1 MMLSAVKLKIQ
12 STLHREDDVD
22 SLAWVNT
29 LQELDSV
36 EALKKV
42 TERLAKIQFSSN
54 ISLEKRIDLVLE
66 IDRLTYRK
74 VSKATHK
81 YLSLFK
87 LNKKSESDLYDVAY
101 SYQRQLYLAYT
112 QFLDFYQAQ
121 IQIQFKVEKMN
132 LILARHLNA
141 TFAMAKLRYFDD
153 QPAPSGTWTNVC
165 KVIKCAENLSIV
177 NTNIFLYPH
186 KKKETSIASILYRG
200 FMLNIL
206 QKGNYNRLQIQ
217 LAEQIL
223 KVWANN
229 PVITTAYKVDKY
241 HFFINVETD
250 RGPERIRSV
259 EKFADYRFWKITG
272 LVDMVESFLCAVD
285 IQKPLEEFGLD
296 KMASTSVLTAL
307 FKKLRV
313 DWCVE
318 GYERQRRK
326 DSRDKRNKLINVSY
340 GLEDI
345 CRRADAFNPALD
357 KQPTQRDVRDFELK
371 VALYHKNRTNPNPKA
386 SANVLGNENWW
397 AIDESANGIGVDL
410 GKSYSGWIEPGKL
423 IAYTTS
429 DDKDVLVI
437 AEIKS
442 VRKQSNGH
450 YRAGLEVH
458 GKHAKTVQV
467 GRMNKRHLTQAVAGY
482 FVNDDDASDVHHNSY
497 HALLLNRDGD
507 ETNSLSLIVPRSEY
521 KRGNR
526 ITIQFDGKDK
536 VVEMGLPL
544 MKQREWVRASLTM

>member
-1 MMLSAVKLKIQ
+1 MLSAVKLKIQ
-12 STLHREDDVD
+12 STLHREDDIEN
-22 SLAWVNT
+22 LAWVNT
-29 LQELDSV
+29 LQEMDSI
-36 EALKKV
+36 EALRKI
-42 TERLAKIQFSSN
+42 TERLAKIQFNSN

-87 LNKKSESDLYDVAY
+87 LNRKLETDLYDVAY

-112 QFLDFYQAQ
+112 QFLDFYEAQ

-132 LILARHLNA
+132 LILARYLNA
-141 TFAMAKLRYFDD
+141 AFAMAKLRYFDD
-153 QPAPSGTWTNVC
+153 QPAPSGTWKNVC

-229 PVITTAYKVDKY
+229 PVITTAYKADKY
-241 HFFINVETD
+241 HFFINIETD
-250 RGPERIRSV
+250 KGPERIRSV
-259 EKFADYRFWKITG
+259 EKFADYRFWRITG

-285 IQKPLEEFGLD
+285 TLKPLEEFGLE

-371 VALYHKNRTNPNPKA
+371 VALYHKNRANPKV

-410 GKSYSGWIEPGKL
+410 GKTYSSWIEPGKL

-442 VRKQSNGH
+442 VRKQVNGN

-458 GKHAKTVQV
+458 GKRAKTVQV
-467 GRMNKRHLTQAVAGY
+467 GRMKKRSLTRVVSGY
-482 FVNDDDASDVHHNSY
+482 YVNDDDVSSEQDNSY
-497 HALLLNRDGD
+497 AALLLNRED
-507 ETNSLSLIVPRSEY
+507 ENEANGLSLIVPRSEY

-526 ITIQFDGKDK
+526 VKIHLDGKDK
-536 VVEMGLPL
+536 IVEMGLPL
-544 MKQREWVRASLTM
+544 MKQREWVRAALML

>member
-1 MMLSAVKLKIQ
+1 MLSAVKLKIQ
-12 STLHREDDVD
+12 STLHREDDVE

-29 LQELDSV
+29 LQEMDSL
-36 EALKKV
+36 EALRKIS
-42 TERLAKIQFSSN
+42 ERLAKIQFNSN

-87 LNKKSESDLYDVAY
+87 LNRKIETDLYDVAY

-112 QFLDFYQAQ
+112 QFLDFYEGQV
-121 IQIQFKVEKMN
+121 QIQFKVEKMN

-153 QPAPSGTWTNVC
+153 QPAPNGTWASVC
-165 KVIKCAENLSIV
+165 KVIKCAENLSIL
-177 NTNIFLYPH
+177 NKNIFLYPH
-186 KKKETSIASILYRG
+186 KKKETSIASIMYRG

-223 KVWANN
+223 KVWASN
-229 PVITTAYKVDKY
+229 PVITTAYKLDKY
-241 HFFINVETD
+241 HFFINIESD
-250 RGPERIRSV
+250 KGPERIRSV
-259 EKFADYRFWKITG
+259 EKFADYRFWRITG

-285 IQKPLEEFGLD
+285 TQKSLEEFGLE

-340 GLEDI
+340 GLDDI

-371 VALYHKNRTNPNPKA
+371 VALYHKNRTNPKGT
-386 SANVLGNENWW
+386 ANVLGNENWW

-410 GKSYSGWIEPGKL
+410 GKTYSSWIEPGKL

-442 VRKQSNGH
+442 VRKQANGN
-450 YRAGLEVH
+450 YRAGIEVH
-458 GKHAKTVQV
+458 GKRAKTVQIK
-467 GRMNKRHLTQAVAGY
+467 RMNRRILAQVVSGY
-482 FVNDDDASDVHHNSY
+482 YVNDEDASSEQDNSY
-497 HALLLNRDGD
+497 AALLLDQED
-507 ETNSLSLIVPRSEY
+507 AHEANSLSLIVPRSEY

-526 ITIQFDGKDK
+526 VKINLDGKDK
-536 VVEMGLPL
+536 IVEMGLPL
-544 MKQREWVRASLTM
+544 MKQREWVRASLTF

>member
-1 MMLSAVKLKIQ
+1 MLSVVKQKIQ

-22 SLAWVNT
+22 SLSWVNT

-42 TERLAKIQFSSN
+42 AERLAKIQFNSN

-74 VSKATHK
+74 VSRTTHK

-87 LNKKSESDLYDVAY
+87 LNRKLETDLYDVAY

-112 QFLDFYQAQ
+112 QFLDFYQGQ
-121 IQIQFKVEKMN
+121 IQIQFSLEKMN
-132 LILARHLNA
+132 LILARYLNA
-141 TFAMAKLRYFDD
+141 AFAMAKLRYFDD
-153 QPAPSGTWTNVC
+153 QPAPSGTWANVC
-165 KVIKCAENLSIV
+165 KIIKSAENLSIM
-177 NTNIFLYPH
+177 NTNLFLYPH
-186 KKKETSIASILYRG
+186 KKKETSIASILHRG

-229 PVITTAYKVDKY
+229 PVITTAYKIDKY
-241 HFFINVETD
+241 HFFINIETD

-259 EKFADYRFWKITG
+259 EKFADYRFWRITG

-285 IQKPLEEFGLD
+285 TQKPLEEFGLE

-371 VALYHKNRTNPNPKA
+371 VALYHKNRTNPKA
-386 SANVLGNENWW
+386 SASVLGNENWW

-410 GKSYSGWIEPGKL
+410 GKTYSSWIEPGKL

-442 VRKQSNGH
+442 IRKQVNGN

-458 GKHAKTVQV
+458 GKQAKTVQV
-467 GRMNKRHLTQAVAGY
+467 GRMNKRQLTQAVVGY
-482 FVNDDDASDVHHNSY
+482 YVDDEAADAQENSY
-497 HALLLNRDGD
+497 TALLLNRDD
-507 ETNSLSLIVPRSEY
+507 VAETNSLSLIVPRSEY

-526 ITIQFDGKDK
+526 VKIHLDGKEK

-544 MKQREWVRASLTM
+544 MKQREWVRASLTF

>member
-1 MMLSAVKLKIQ
+1 MLSAVKLKIQ
-12 STLHREDDVD
+12 STLHREDDID

-29 LQELDSV
+29 LQEMDGL
-36 EALKKV
+36 EALTKI
-42 TERLAKIQFSSN
+42 TERLAKIQFNSN

-74 VSKATHK
+74 ATKRTHK
-81 YLSLFK
+81 FLSLYK
-87 LNKKSESDLYDVAY
+87 LNRKLETDIYDVAY

-112 QFLDFYQAQ
+112 QFLDFYQMQ
-121 IQIQFKVEKMN
+121 IQIQFTAEKMN
-132 LILARHLNA
+132 LILCRHLNA
-141 TFAMAKLRYFDD
+141 TFIMAKLRYFDD
-153 QPAPSGTWTNVC
+153 QPAPVGTWANVC
-165 KVIKCAENLSIV
+165 KVIKCAENLAIM

-186 KKKETSIASILYRG
+186 KKKETSIASILNRG
-200 FMLNIL
+200 FMLDTL

-223 KVWANN
+223 KVWASN
-229 PVITTAYKVDKY
+229 PVITTAYKLDKY
-241 HFFINVETD
+241 HFFINIETD
-250 RGPERIRSV
+250 KGPERIRSV

-272 LVDMVESFLCAVD
+272 LVDMIESYLCAVD
-285 IQKPLEEFGLD
+285 TQKPLVEFGLD
-296 KMASTSVLTAL
+296 KMASTEVLAAL

-326 DSRDKRNKLINVSY
+326 DGRDKRNKLINVSY

-345 CRRADAFNPALD
+345 CRRADALNPALD
-357 KQPTQRDVRDFELK
+357 KQPTQKDVYDFELK
-371 VALYHKNRTNPNPKA
+371 VALYHKNKSNPKPT
-386 SANVLGNENWW
+386 SNLLGNENWW

-410 GKSYSGWIEPGKL
+410 GKSYSSWIEPGKL

-442 VRKQSNGH
+442 IRKQANGN

-458 GKHAKTVQV
+458 GTHATTVQV
-467 GRMNKRHLTQAVAGY
+467 GRIEKRSLSEAVTGY
-482 FVNDDDASDVHHNSY
+482 FVDDVDGGSNQQNTFSG
-497 HALLLNRDGD
+497 LLLNREDD
-507 ETNSLSLIVPRSEY
+507 AKSNHLSLIVPRREY
-521 KRGNR
+521 RRGNR
-526 ITIQFDGKDK
+526 IRINLEGKDK
-536 VVEMGLPL
+536 IVEFGLPL
-544 MKQREWVRASLTM
+544 MKQREWVRASLTL

>member
-1 MMLSAVKLKIQ
+1 MLSAVKLKIQ
-12 STLHREDDVD
+12 STLHREDDVEN
-22 SLAWVNT
+22 LAWVNT
-29 LQELDSV
+29 LQEMDSL
-36 EALKKV
+36 EALRKI
-42 TERLAKIQFSSN
+42 TERLSKIQFKSN
-54 ISLEKRIDLVLE
+54 TSLEKRIDLVLE

-87 LNKKSESDLYDVAY
+87 LNRKLETDLYDAAY

-112 QFLDFYQAQ
+112 QFLDFYNAQ
-121 IQIQFKVEKMN
+121 IQIQFNVEKIN
-132 LILARHLNA
+132 LILARQLNA

-153 QPAPSGTWTNVC
+153 QPAPSGTWANVC
-165 KVIKCAENLSIV
+165 KVIKCAENLSIM

-186 KKKETSIASILYRG
+186 KKTETSIAAILYRG
-200 FMLNIL
+200 FMLNVL

-229 PVITTAYKVDKY
+229 PLITTAYKVDKY
-241 HFFINVETD
+241 HFFINIETD
-250 RGPERIRSV
+250 KGPERIRSV
-259 EKFADYRFWKITG
+259 EKFADYRFWRITG

-285 IQKPLEEFGLD
+285 TQKPLDTFGLE

-371 VALYHKNRTNPNPKA
+371 VAMYHKNKTNPKA
-386 SANVLGNENWW
+386 SVNVLGNENWW
-397 AIDESANGIGVDL
+397 AIDESENGIGVDL
-410 GKSYSGWIEPGKL
+410 GKTYSSWIEPGKL

-442 VRKQSNGH
+442 VRKQVNGS

-458 GKHAKTVQV
+458 GKRAKTVQV
-467 GRMNKRHLTQAVAGY
+467 DRMKKKTLTKAVAGY
-482 FVNDDDASDVHHNSY
+482 YVNDDDASSDHQSTY
-497 HALLLNRDGD
+497 PALLLNREETD
-507 ETNSLSLIVPRSEY
+507 EKNSLSLIVPRNEY

-526 ITIQFDGKDK
+526 VKIHLEGKDK
-536 VVEMGLPL
+536 IVEMGLPL
-544 MKQREWVRASLTM
+544 MKQREWVRASLTF

>member
-1 MMLSAVKLKIQ
+1 MLSAVKLKIQ
-12 STLHREDDVD
+12 STLYREDDVENLD
-22 SLAWVNT
+22 WMNT
-29 LQELDSV
+29 LQEMDSL
-36 EALKKV
+36 EALRKI
-42 TERLAKIQFSSN
+42 TERLAKIQFNSN

-66 IDRLTYRK
+66 IDKLTYRK
-74 VSKATHK
+74 VSKSTHK

-87 LNKKSESDLYDVAY
+87 LNRNLETDLYDVAY

-112 QFLDFYQAQ
+112 QFLDFYEGQ
-121 IQIQFKVEKMN
+121 IQIQFKIEKMN

-153 QPAPSGTWTNVC
+153 QPAPSGTWANVC

-177 NTNIFLYPH
+177 NKNIFLYPH

-223 KVWANN
+223 KMWANN

-241 HFFINVETD
+241 HFFINVESD

-259 EKFADYRFWKITG
+259 EKFADYRFWRITG
-272 LVDMVESFLCAVD
+272 LVDNVESFLCAVD
-285 IQKPLEEFGLD
+285 TQKSQEEFGLS

-357 KQPTQRDVRDFELK
+357 RQPTHRDVRDFELK
-371 VALYHKNRTNPNPKA
+371 VALYHKNRTNPKA
-386 SANVLGNENWW
+386 TANVLGNENWW

-410 GKSYSGWIEPGKL
+410 GKTYSSWIEPGKL

-442 VRKQSNGH
+442 VRKQANGN

-458 GKHAKTVQV
+458 GKRAKTVQIN
-467 GRMNKRHLTQAVAGY
+467 RMNKRNLTQVVSGY
-482 FVNDDDASDVHHNSY
+482 YVNDGDDASSVQDNSY
-497 HALLLNRDGD
+497 AALLLNQEDAT
-507 ETNSLSLIVPRSEY
+507 ETNSLSLIIPRSEY

-526 ITIQFDGKDK
+526 VKINLDGKDK
-536 VVEMGLPL
+536 IVEMGLPL
-544 MKQREWVRASLTM
+544 MKQREWVRASLTF

>member
-1 MMLSAVKLKIQ
+1 MLSVVKQKIQ

-22 SLAWVNT
+22 SLSWVNT

-42 TERLAKIQFSSN
+42 TERLAKIQFNSN

-74 VSKATHK
+74 VSRTTHK

-87 LNKKSESDLYDVAY
+87 LNRKLETDLYDVAY

-112 QFLDFYQAQ
+112 QFLDFYLAQ
-121 IQIQFKVEKMN
+121 IQIQFSVEKMN

-153 QPAPSGTWTNVC
+153 QPAPSGTWANVC
-165 KVIKCAENLSIV
+165 KIIKSAENLSIM
-177 NTNIFLYPH
+177 NTNLFLYPH

-229 PVITTAYKVDKY
+229 PVITTAYKIDKY
-241 HFFINVETD
+241 HFFINIETD

-259 EKFADYRFWKITG
+259 EKFADYRFWRITG

-285 IQKPLEEFGLD
+285 TQKPLDEFGLE

-371 VALYHKNRTNPNPKA
+371 VALYHKNRTNPKA
-386 SANVLGNENWW
+386 SASVLGNENWW

-410 GKSYSGWIEPGKL
+410 GKTYSSWIEPGKL

-442 VRKQSNGH
+442 IRKQVNGN

-458 GKHAKTVQV
+458 GKQAKTVQV
-467 GRMNKRHLTQAVAGY
+467 GRMNRRQLTQAVAGY
-482 FVNDDDASDVHHNSY
+482 YVGDEAADAKENSY
-497 HALLLNRDGD
+497 TALLLNRGD
-507 ETNSLSLIVPRSEY
+507 VAETNSLSLIVPRSEY

-526 ITIQFDGKDK
+526 VKIHLDGKEK

>member
-1 MMLSAVKLKIQ
+1 MLSAVKLKIQ
-12 STLHREDDVD
+12 STLHREDDVE

-29 LQELDSV
+29 LQEMDSL
-36 EALKKV
+36 EALRKIS
-42 TERLAKIQFSSN
+42 ERLAKIQFNSN

-66 IDRLTYRK
+66 IDRLTYKK
-74 VSKATHK
+74 VSKSTHK

-87 LNKKSESDLYDVAY
+87 LNRKIETDLYDVAY

-112 QFLDFYQAQ
+112 QFLDFYEGQV
-121 IQIQFKVEKMN
+121 QIQFKVEKMN

-153 QPAPSGTWTNVC
+153 QPAPNGTWASVC

-177 NTNIFLYPH
+177 NKNIFLYPH
-186 KKKETSIASILYRG
+186 KKKETSIASIMYRG

-223 KVWANN
+223 KVWASN
-229 PVITTAYKVDKY
+229 PVITTAYKLDKY
-241 HFFINVETD
+241 HFFINIESD
-250 RGPERIRSV
+250 KGPERIRSV
-259 EKFADYRFWKITG
+259 EKFADYRFWRITG

-285 IQKPLEEFGLD
+285 TQKSLEEFGLE

-340 GLEDI
+340 GLDDI

-371 VALYHKNRTNPNPKA
+371 VALYHKNRTNPKA
-386 SANVLGNENWW
+386 TANVLGNENWW

-410 GKSYSGWIEPGKL
+410 GKTYSSWIEPGKL

-442 VRKQSNGH
+442 VRKQANGN

-458 GKHAKTVQV
+458 GKRAKTVQIK
-467 GRMNKRHLTQAVAGY
+467 RMNRRILAQVVSGY
-482 FVNDDDASDVHHNSY
+482 YVNDDDASSEQDNSY
-497 HALLLNRDGD
+497 AALLLDQED
-507 ETNSLSLIVPRSEY
+507 AHETNSLSLIVPRSEY

-526 ITIQFDGKDK
+526 VKINLDGKDK
-536 VVEMGLPL
+536 IVEMGLPL
-544 MKQREWVRASLTM
+544 MKQREWVRASLTF